1 MNASNIAIVF
11 GPTLMGASTGPNIQ
25 DAGWQ
30 VRVIDTILQNTY
42 QIFDDD
48 D

>member
-1 MNASNIAIVF
+1 MAGKSSGNIA
-11 GPTLMGASTGPNIQ
+11 

-30 VRVIDTILQNTY
+30 VRVVETILNNTF

-48 D
+48 

>member
-1 MNASNIAIVF
+1 MGTGSNIA
-11 GPTLMGASTGPNIQ
+11 

-30 VRVIDTILQNTY
+30 VRVVETILENTY

-48 D
+48 

>member
-1 MNASNIAIVF
+1 
-11 GPTLMGASTGPNIQ
+11 MGASSGPNIQ

-30 VRVIDTILQNTY
+30 VRVVDTILQNCY